1 MVVTRWLPKLLEF
14 LLEAAGD
21 GAIMAGPVGTTPPML
36 DGGEM
41 DPPPSGGATQPRAQG
56 MASFA
61 PESLAREKAKPTGY
75 EENNHWLAAR
85 PQASRPWPVKKDE
98 DFA

>member
-1 MVVTRWLPKLLEF
+1 MVR
-14 LLEAAGD
+14 
-21 GAIMAGPVGTTPPML
+21 
-36 DGGEM
+36 
-41 DPPPSGGATQPRAQG
+41 
-56 MASFA
+56 FA

-85 PQASRPWPVKKDE
+85 PQALRLWPVKKDE